1 MVAPLG
7 DFIYSLKRLFKQ
19 FLIGKITRRY
29 SHYHHVCKNYRFQ
42 FDSQNEQGNFFII
55 QLNFY
60 LYLDK

>member
-42 FDSQNEQGNFFII
+42 FDSQNEQGNFFHYSIEFLFI
-55 QLNFY
+55 LR
-60 LYLDK
+60 